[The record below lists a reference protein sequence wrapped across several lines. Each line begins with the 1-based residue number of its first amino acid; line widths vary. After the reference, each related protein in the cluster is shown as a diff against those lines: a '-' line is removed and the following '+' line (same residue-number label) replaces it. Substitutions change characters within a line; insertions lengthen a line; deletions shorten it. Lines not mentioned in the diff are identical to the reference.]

1 MAFFK
6 PKPNLPSDE
15 KARIE
20 FLLQRIADYIGFERF
35 LLPVVSADELIR
47 NPMLATNQQA
57 IDFIS
62 NHLKHD
68 ASELR
73 FEVIPKEAEK
83 CGGGG

>member
-62 NHLKHD
+62 NHLNHD